1 MFPCDLGQHMFILLI
16 DIQGLGK
23 DTGISRI
30 FSDHQFLLLAAVED
44 SQDLI
49 IFQGLC
55 GLFLTHREDLKP
67 VPVKAF
73 QIFQKGFLFLRIC
86 TLICDKSCLDIF
98 HGMSSHSPSQ
108 GKMKEG
114 SQDQREEQGPENIG
128 FLPDIHQDLSFH
140 DLKHIFPS

>member
-1 MFPCDLGQHMFILLI
+1 MFLCDLGQHVFIFLI
-16 DIQGLGK
+16 DIQCLGK

-30 FSDHQFLLLAAVED
+30 LSNYQFLLLSPIEY

-49 IFQGLC
+49 IFQSLS
-55 GLFLTHREDLKP
+55 GLFLTHRKDLKP

-86 TLICDKSCLDIF
+86 TLIRDKSCLDVF

-114 SQDQREEQGPENIG
+114 GQDQREEQGPENI
-128 FLPDIHQDLSFH
+128 
-140 DLKHIFPS
+140 